1 MERLMSKKIGSIC
14 LILMLTK
21 SDFTFANELQVFY
34 FSKSELLHYLLFD
47 AIFIFSVWLF
57 FHLCR
62 IALTHS
68 NKKVSTLAAELHMS
82 ESQFYRLCKK
92 QRAKNQ

>member
-1 MERLMSKKIGSIC
+1 MERQMSKKVGSIY

-57 FHLCR
+57 FYLCR

-68 NKKVSTLAAELHMS
+68 NKKVSKHFFQY
-82 ESQFYRLCKK
+82 SQRHFETSV
-92 QRAKNQ
+92 KNSKTPTA

>member
-1 MERLMSKKIGSIC
+1 MERQMSKKVGSIC

-21 SDFTFANELQVFY
+21 SDFTFANEVQVFY

-57 FHLCR
+57 FYLCR
-62 IALTHS
+62 IALTRS
-68 NKKVSTLAAELHMS
+68 NKKVSKHFLQY
-82 ESQFYRLCKK
+82 SQRRFETSV
-92 QRAKNQ
+92 KNIKTPTA